1 MSTIPNGI
9 ASFSGDMTGA
19 GAIFAPAGEGSLLG
33 AAVPRLNSLLRG
45 EISATE
51 TYRNVLEKAAG
62 EGHHETVEMLRS
74 IQVEHGRA
82 CQSLRTR
89 IEELGGVP
97 ADSSGI
103 WGVWAQ
109 TVQGTYTFIGG
120 DMGGI
125 RALRDGEEHGLR
137 DYEAALNEVDRDS
150 AVLIENQLLPGQ
162 AAHIAKLDA
171 VLAKAVK

>member
-1 MSTIPNGI
+1 MSTIPNDI
-9 ASFSGDMTGA
+9 AFSGDLTGA
-19 GAIFAPAGEGSLLG
+19 GAIFAPVSEGSLLG
-33 AAVPRLNSLLRG
+33 AAVPRLNALLRG

-62 EGHHETVEMLRS
+62 QGHPETVDMLRA

-82 CQSLRTR
+82 CQSLRIR

-103 WGVWAQ
+103 WGFWAQ
-109 TVQGTYTFIGG
+109 TVQETYTLIGG
-120 DMGGI
+120 DAGGI

-137 DYEAALNEVDRDS
+137 DYEAALNDVDRES
-150 AVLIENQLLPGQ
+150 AVLIENQLIPGQ
-162 AAHIAKLDA
+162 AAHLAKLDA
-171 VLAKAVK
+171 ALATVAK